1 MAGVSNSSKKSK
13 KRRPKQ
19 RRPKKGVR
27 YIAQKLRKYYPKRYK
42 NFNEALE
49 KARKIKSELDLR
61 PEIKQK
67 RVNLK
72 NIFSVERIPRQPKD
86 EKPDIP
92 EKFYE
97 AYNFFEIVDVPFEI
111 QIQLPKNVFVKSKI
125 SKDKLPLLRGLTDNE
140 EQFKAE
146 TGKELEQEYFSDFIK
161 WGNELQVLSANKYPM
176 FYTFLPPVR
185 ENGKWV
191 MYLVSSDDGG
201 IKCDYGFDPEISSS
215 PTEIYVCADDYEN
228 MPYNSLRS
236 ESRKRGIKPKNPTKK
251 DLVQLLRQDDKT
263 KAPEPQKTKEK
274 KSSETDS
281 LAIEKEKT
289 KQKEADV
296 KILAEQNKKRELD
309 LRQQELDMEKI
320 QYGLMTVAEFKKKW
334 G

>member
-42 NFNEALE
+42 NYNEALE

-61 PEIKQK
+61 SEKIEK

-86 EKPDIP
+86 EKPEIP
-92 EKFYE
+92 EKFYD
-97 AYNFFEIVDVPFEI
+97 AFNYFEVIDVAFEI
-111 QIQLPKNVFVKSKI
+111 QTQLPENVYVKSKI
-125 SKDKLPLLRGLTDNE
+125 SKESLPLLRGLTDNE
-140 EQFKAE
+140 EKFKAE
-146 TGKELEQEYFSDFIK
+146 TGKELEEEYFSDFIK
-161 WGNELQVLSANKYPM
+161 WGNELQTLSDNKYPM
-176 FYTFLPPVR
+176 FFTFLPPIR

-201 IKCDYGFDPEISSS
+201 IKCDYGFDPEIGGS
-215 PTEIYVCADDYEN
+215 PNEIYVCADDYEN

-236 ESRKRGIKPKNPTKK
+236 EVRKRGIKTKNPTKK
-251 DLVQLLRQDDKT
+251 DLVQILRQDDKN
-263 KAPEPQKTKEK
+263 KAPEPKKSKEK
-274 KSSETDS
+274 KSSDTDS

-296 KILAEQNKKRELD
+296 KLLSEQNKKRELD

-320 QYGLMTVAEFKKKW
+320 QYGLMTIAEFKKKW

>member
-13 KRRPKQ
+13 QRRPKK

-42 NFNEALE
+42 TFNEALE

-61 PEIKQK
+61 SEETEK

-86 EKPDIP
+86 EKPEIP

-97 AYNFFEIVDVPFEI
+97 AFDYFMVIDVPDLI
-111 QIQLPKNVFVKSKI
+111 RTQLPENVYVKSKI
-125 SKDKLPLLRGLTDNE
+125 SKENLPLFRGLTDNVQKFE
-140 EQFKAE
+140 AE
-146 TGKELEQEYFSDFIK
+146 TGKDLEDEYFDDFLK
-161 WGNELQVLSANKYPM
+161 WGNDLQNLSENKYPM
-176 FYTFLPPVR
+176 FYTFLPPIR

-191 MYLVSSDDGG
+191 MYLVSSDDEGV
-201 IKCDYGFDPEISSS
+201 KCDYGFDPEVSGS
-215 PTEIYVCADDYEN
+215 PTEIYVCADEYED

-236 ESRKRGIKPKNPTKK
+236 EVRKRGIKTKNPTKK
-251 DLVQLLRQDDKT
+251 ELVKLLRQNDNEKS
-263 KAPEPQKTKEK
+263 PEPKKIKEK
-274 KSSETDS
+274 KSTDTDN

-296 KILAEQNKKRELD
+296 KLLSEQNKKRELD

-320 QYGLMTVAEFKKKW
+320 QYGLMTIAEFKKKW